1 MSEKDIKIGYPKKGS
16 PFDAASSLFLYLGS
30 IMVLLAFYFNTPQE
44 IWWGTLEILSS
55 PANLTTDYFALANIG
70 ATFMNAGLMVLLSLF
85 LIKKNKVHVTGGIV
99 AAMFTVAGFSFF
111 GKNLF
116 NSIPIMLG
124 VMLYARLVQVPFNR
138 YLLPALFGTALGPI
152 SSEIAFNLELSPV
165 LGISLGILAGVLA
178 GLALPPLSAHFL
190 RFHQGFNL
198 YNIGF
203 TAGIIGMFFLAVL
216 QGFGVEVKP
225 VSVLSSGNNDK
236 MAIFLI
242 GLFGCLLF
250 YGLFLNRWR
259 LTSYRKILGQ
269 SGRLVADFIVI
280 AGFPIVLINM
290 SLLGLIATFYV
301 LFIGGELNGAVI
313 GGIFTIAGFGAF
325 GKHIRNVWPVLFGV
339 FLGSFFNV
347 NEFNATATIV
357 TALFGTTLA
366 PIAGVYG
373 IIPGILA
380 GMLHMGL
387 VSNIGFLHAG
397 MNLYNNGFTGGFI
410 AAALVPLFDTFKQVQ
425 DSRRESKKTW
435 KKIRH

>member
-1 MSEKDIKIGYPKKGS
+1 MSEKEVKVGHPKKGS
-16 PFDAASSLFLYLGS
+16 PFDEASSLFLILGLVM
-30 IMVLLAFYFNTPQE
+30 ILFAFYFNSARE
-44 IWWGTLEILSS
+44 IWNGTLVILTS
-55 PANLTTDYFALANIG
+55 PANLTTDYFALANMG
-70 ATFMNAGLMVLLSLF
+70 ATFMNAGLMTLLSLF
-85 LIKKNKVHVTGGIV
+85 LVKKNKVHVTGGLV

-116 NSIPIMLG
+116 NSIPIMVG

-138 YLLPALFGTALGPI
+138 YLLPALFGTALGPV
-152 SSEIAFNLELSPV
+152 SSEIAFNLGLSPI

-178 GLALPPLSAHFL
+178 GLVLPPLSAHFL

-225 VSVLSSGNNDK
+225 VSVLSSGNNAT

-250 YGLFLNRWR
+250 YGLFMNRWR
-259 LTSYRKILGQ
+259 LTSYRKILAQ

-280 AGFPIVLINM
+280 AGFPITLINM

-301 LFIGGELNGAVI
+301 LLIGGELNGPVI
-313 GGIFTIAGFGAF
+313 GGIFTIVGFGAF
-325 GKHIRNVWPVLFGV
+325 GKHIRNVWPILLGV

-366 PIAGVYG
+366 PLAGVYG
-373 IIPGILA
+373 VIPGVLA

-387 VSNIGFLHAG
+387 VSNISFLHAG

-410 AAALVPLFDTFKQVQ
+410 AAALVPLLDTFKQAVE
-425 DSRRESKKTW
+425 DRREMKNNGKK
-435 KKIRH
+435 